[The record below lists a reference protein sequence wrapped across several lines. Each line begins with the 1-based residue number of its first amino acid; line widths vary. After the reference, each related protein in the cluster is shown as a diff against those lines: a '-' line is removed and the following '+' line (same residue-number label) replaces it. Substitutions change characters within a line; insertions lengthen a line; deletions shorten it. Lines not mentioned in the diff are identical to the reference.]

1 MLFISSESLAKKT
14 FNFSSESL
22 TLVHTS
28 LLNLKL
34 TFSCWLCLWLCTCLA
49 GCQLSLRW
57 RMKPL
62 PNLIPCLGLQTKAKI
77 FYQKAAVQIEVKKRR
92 YIQMLMKKSELTFS
106 NNQFVALHL
115 IKSVQIIQI
124 LSRCQVN
131 G

>member
-1 MLFISSESLAKKT
+1 
-14 FNFSSESL
+14 
-22 TLVHTS
+22 
-28 LLNLKL
+28 
-34 TFSCWLCLWLCTCLA
+34 
-49 GCQLSLRW
+49 
-57 RMKPL
+57 MKPL
-62 PNLIPCLGLQTKAKI
+62 PNLIPCLGLQTEAKI

-115 IKSVQIIQI
+115 MKSVQIIQI